1 MLIHENMLVNEV
13 LDMNPDITEVFIQ
26 HGLNCL
32 GCPGSY
38 SESLKEAADGHG
50 INLDKLIEDLNKF
63 FNK

>member
-13 LDMNPDITEVFIQ
+13 LDMNPDITEIFIQ